1 MTAREGKVR
10 VRPQSYLLPAALLIC
25 LFFCSTAYSE
35 KKNSVY
41 REDADREV
49 NFYNRNYKKKAAES
63 NGDIISYNRN
73 PRNGYEDS
81 NEIKEY
87 SRPVT
92 KKESNISKSLKKKNY
107 ARTSE
112 DETLWYIV
120 KNGDTL
126 FGIAKR
132 SGVSLKC
139 IQDINN
145 LSENSKIYKGMKLR
159 VPVKNRSGKICA
171 ETNEKSTVSS
181 KPLFQW
187 PLKKV
192 KGYSSD
198 GKDGVKS
205 IGILIKGNPGGE
217 VVASDDGVVKRVG
230 YMRGYG
236 KYIVVKH
243 DNRYITVYS
252 NLMDVDVKA
261 GDTVQKGVRIG
272 NISDDMTLH
281 FQIDRAGK
289 PENPISLLPR
299 RS

>member
-1 MTAREGKVR
+1 M
-10 VRPQSYLLPAALLIC
+10 
-25 LFFCSTAYSE
+25 FFCTTAHSE

-41 REDADREV
+41 GENADREV
-49 NFYNRNYKKKAAES
+49 NFYNKKYKKKAAES
-63 NGDIISYNRN
+63 NRDIISYNSN
-73 PRNGYEDS
+73 PRIGYKDS
-81 NEIKEY
+81 SEKKEY
-87 SRPVT
+87 SRPVN
-92 KKESNISKSLKKKNY
+92 KKESNVSTSLNKKNS
-107 ARTSE
+107 AQTSA
-112 DETLWYIV
+112 DETVWYIV
-120 KNGDTL
+120 KSGDTL
-126 FGIAKR
+126 YGIAKR

-139 IQDINN
+139 ILDMNN
-145 LSENSKIYKGMKLR
+145 LREKSKIYKGMKLR
-159 VPVKNRSGKICA
+159 VPTKNRSGKISSA
-171 ETNEKSTVSS
+171 SKEKNTVSS

-205 IGILIKGNPGGE
+205 IGILIKGNPGGD
-217 VVASDDGVVKRVG
+217 VVASDDGIVKRVG

-261 GDTVQKGVRIG
+261 GDTVQRGVRIG

-289 PENPISLLPR
+289 PENPVRLLPR